1 MKHIG
6 ERNANHE
13 IALLARVSPFQAFPG
28 RLLPLGDCAARVYKD
43 GERGARPEGSAP
55 RLFYGAGRFFAARA
69 KGESGKRMVNPFTF
83 LQEVRAEA
91 NKVTWPTRRE
101 TMITTGLVILMVL
114 FASLFFVLV
123 DSALRFIVGLLLR
136 AGQ

>member
-1 MKHIG
+1 MAAAHFG
-6 ERNANHE
+6 PNSP
-13 IALLARVSPFQAFPG
+13 LASGTRAAIKAENVARDRKVPRRDCFTAGVFAGPVSIQP
-28 RLLPLGDCAARVYKD
+28 
-43 GERGARPEGSAP
+43 
-55 RLFYGAGRFFAARA
+55 
-69 KGESGKRMVNPFTF
+69 GKRMVNPFTF

-123 DSALRFIVGLLLR
+123 DSALRFLVGLLLR
-136 AGQ
+136 VGQ